1 MTTPNPIND
10 VTIAELINIQDSIRE
25 LQTNLS
31 SLQSSVNTQQSLSLP
46 DLSSFKTNITEIIK
60 TIDDITQNDGT
71 PIMTYITSLIKDM
84 IDDTNNIFYEKKS
97 DGSINITNRLRGE
110 FDILKEFAGNT
121 DLKTKF
127 LGKLN
132 EMLNSK
138 LYQNLTQE
146 KKTEKKTEL
155 ESVVNSIIP

>member
-31 SLQSSVNTQQSLSLP
+31 SLQSSVNTQQSLLLP
-46 DLSSFKTNITEIIK
+46 DLSSFKTDIREIIK

-71 PIMTYITSLIKDM
+71 PILTYITSLIKDM

-97 DGSINITNRLRGE
+97 DGSINITNRLKAE
-110 FDILKEFAGNT
+110 FDILKAFAGHD
-121 DLKTKF
+121 DLKIKF
-127 LGKLN
+127 SEKLN
-132 EMLNSK
+132 DMFSSGVYQK
-138 LYQNLTQE
+138 LTP
-146 KKTEKKTEL
+146 EKKTEL
-155 ESVVNSIIP
+155 ENVLNTLIP

>member
-10 VTIAELINIQDSIRE
+10 VTIEELTKIKDSIRE

-31 SLQSSVNTQQSLSLP
+31 SLQSSVNTQQNSSLP
-46 DLSSFKTNITEIIK
+46 DLSSFKTDIREIIK

-71 PIMTYITSLIKDM
+71 PILTYITSLIKDM

-97 DGSINITNRLRGE
+97 DGSINITNRLKAE
-110 FDILKEFAGNT
+110 FDILKAFAGHD

-127 LGKLN
+127 LNQLN
-132 EMLNSK
+132 IIFRSG
-138 LYQNLTQE
+138 LYQKLTPE
-146 KKTEKKTEL
+146 KKIEL
-155 ESVVNSIIP
+155 ESVLNIIP